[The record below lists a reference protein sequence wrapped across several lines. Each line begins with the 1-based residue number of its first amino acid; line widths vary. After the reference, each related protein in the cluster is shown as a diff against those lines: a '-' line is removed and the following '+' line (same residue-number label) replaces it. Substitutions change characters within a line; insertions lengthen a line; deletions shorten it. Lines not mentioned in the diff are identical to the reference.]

1 MGIKDNF
8 QQALREL
15 TGTEKEDTK
24 RERSSIDAM
33 KNAVTGY
40 VAIALGIICFLL
52 ALAVIMAVV
61 RIVIGASLASTPNT
75 AATTG
80 GLPQSSNIT
89 QVATGIIGGSA

>member
-1 MGIKDNF
+1 MAHSGRNRGKIARMSAKKQEN
-8 QQALREL
+8 RVE
-15 TGTEKEDTK
+15 
-24 RERSSIDAM
+24 AM

-75 AATTG
+75 AAATG